1 MGPKHWRVLLGSLT
15 YTFSL
20 PTVLDFAALHRIKP
34 VVQTYPMTE
43 EGIKEAMDKL
53 DRGEVRYRAVL
64 VPQ

>member
-1 MGPKHWRVLLGSLT
+1 MIRSLT
-15 YTFSL
+15 YTFFF

-34 VVQTYPMTE
+34 VVQTYPMTK
-43 EGIKEAMDKL
+43 EGITEAMDKL